1 MDYSRMS
8 KEFIAEFQEL
18 MKTRLHHEPNVFLK
32 LGMDLMEA
40 HNLVKVATDVPPQ
53 FFLTHKD
60 NRNGLMINP
69 LMVHEKGA
77 DILSIGADRKQLST
91 AIAVE
96 MAPFGPSRAS
106 HLAANKKLVY
116 NSNKLLAPV
125 SGQELYLSLGCSHT
139 VAFCK
144 VAPLGEATPAAS
156 LQNAHGLL
164 DLSKL
169 MKQSE
174 FKLMIEKGWS
184 WTIIPWDVD
193 ELFPEFSKAV
203 QKALNGSNSISAEI
217 GELDTM
223 VQLAELAQDLK
234 GTPGWE
240 IKAVSHVCLSK
251 QSCSAY
257 ARVLL
262 DFVKEYGGGPG
273 APFISFLDSIGKSF
287 SSKLTL
293 GEQFWKALAYTKF
306 NNDASRY
313 PLLRIAMAVVNM
325 SSKTTELSRTDVA
338 YIAGAK
344 QRDVATKCESILEE
358 AIQIQDLLLQ
368 HTGAEVHPCS
378 IPAEISKESLLAPL
392 GQLFVRV
399 GILACGKER
408 GVNKMAGKK
417 VTEDATNAVKAKYLD
432 ALSKI
437 AKQDVTFA
445 PWGVLAEPA
454 AEEEADSSAGGG
466 NPCGTAST
474 KDLSSPTW
482 LAAQKGYEKGT
493 YISERVP
500 GGKTWLIAGIVE
512 ESGQVMLTK
521 VQHYVADSVEEH
533 GQIHFTELFTA
544 KWGVMR
550 MQVPVKMSV
559 PCPLVSASIQRDAK
573 AAEIWIQIQK
583 VAADHAADNGYEQ
596 TLEFWR
602 RPDMIRSG
610 SKGIPK
616 GKLVLFPLTGL
627 QGVQTAGH
635 SSSFSLGKHEI
646 EGSEDNEFFAHMPS
660 KPLPVKPDGTLYHN
674 SLSHPPNWVP
684 PECSLFPFWW
694 VNTTQTADKA
704 NMVKGVFK
712 NINVL
717 KNSHAIKPYSELL
730 MFKPAPPAASSG
742 VAPIAKGQK
751 RTAEEA
757 GVALNAD

>member
-1 MDYSRMS
+1 MS

-40 HNLVKVATDVPPQ
+40 HKLVKVTPDVPPQ

-96 MAPFGPSRAS
+96 LAPFGPSRSS
-106 HLAANKKLVY
+106 HIAANKKLVY

-144 VAPLGEATPAAS
+144 VAPLGEKTPAAT
-156 LQNAHGLL
+156 LQDAHGLL

-169 MKQSE
+169 VKQSE

-240 IKAVSHVCLSK
+240 IKAVNHVCLSK

-273 APFISFLDSIGKSF
+273 APFISFLDSIGKGF

-306 NNDASRY
+306 SNDASRY
-313 PLLRIAMAVVNM
+313 PLMRIAMAVVNI
-325 SSKTTELSRTDVA
+325 SSKTCELKGGDVA
-338 YIAGAK
+338 YVAGAK
-344 QRDVATKCESILEE
+344 QKEVTAKCESILED

-378 IPAEISKESLLAPL
+378 IPAEISKDALLAPL

-399 GILACGKER
+399 GILACGKDK
-408 GVNKMAGKK
+408 NIGKK

-437 AKQDVTFA
+437 ANQNVTFG
-445 PWGVLAEPA
+445 PWGDLAEPA
-454 AEEEADSSAGGG
+454 AEEEAAAASSAGSGKG
-466 NPCGTAST
+466 AKVNAST

-482 LAAQKGYEKGT
+482 LAAQKGFETGT
-493 YISERVP
+493 YILERVP
-500 GGKTWLIAGIVE
+500 GGKLWLIADIVE
-512 ESGQVMLTK
+512 ESGQVMLEK
-521 VQHYVADSVEEH
+521 VQNYEKTNPEF
-533 GQIHFTELFTA
+533 GQIHFTQLFTMQ
-544 KWGVMR
+544 WSVMKTV
-550 MQVPVKMSV
+550 VPVQLSV
-559 PCPLVSASIQRDAK
+559 PCPVVSASIQVDAK
-573 AAEIWIQIQK
+573 AAEIWLQIQK

-602 RPDMIRSG
+602 KPDMIRSG

-627 QGVQTAGH
+627 QGVCDVAKTA
-635 SSSFSLGKHEI
+635 SAFSLGKQDI
-646 EGSEDNEFFAHMPS
+646 EGSVPKEFFAHAPT
-660 KPLPVKPDGTLYHN
+660 KPPMNVNTDMSVVG
-674 SLSHPPNWVP
+674 
-684 PECSLFPFWW
+684 PEYSLFPFWW
-694 VNTTQTADKA
+694 VNTTQTADQV

-712 NINVL
+712 NIPVL
-717 KNSHAIKPYSELL
+717 KNSHAIKPYSQLL
-730 MFKPAPPAASSG
+730 MFKPAPPVASSG